1 MLVYHRK
8 SPFQLKYCPVTA
20 RKALLHLQL
29 PRLPV
34 LSCMITVSQFL
45 EAALAR
51 WLIGFRRL
59 NTGGGGVN
67 DGKTWFIYPPPVLTG
82 VP

>member
-8 SPFQLKYCPVTA
+8 SPFQLKYCPVTP
-20 RKALLHLQL
+20 RKALVHLQL

-34 LSCMITVSQFL
+34 FACMITVSQL
-45 EAALAR
+45 IEAALAR
-51 WLIGFRRL
+51 RPIGFRLL
-59 NTGGGGVN
+59 NTSGGGVN